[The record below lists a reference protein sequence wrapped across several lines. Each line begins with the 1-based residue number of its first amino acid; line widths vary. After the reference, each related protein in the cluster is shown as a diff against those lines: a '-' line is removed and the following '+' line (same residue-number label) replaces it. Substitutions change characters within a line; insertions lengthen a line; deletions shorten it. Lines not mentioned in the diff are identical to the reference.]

1 MSQFDVYINPS
12 RKTKNAYPFLVD
24 VQNQVIS
31 DLATR
36 LVVPLSKASS
46 RLDMLIK
53 KLTPIVEID
62 GIDYLF
68 ITQQLTSIPEEILF
82 NPIGTLKDS
91 RDLLI
96 DAMDFAITGI

>member
-12 RKTKNAYPFLVD
+12 RKTKNAYPYLVD

-31 DLATR
+31 DLSTR

-46 RLDMLIK
+46 KPDMLIK

-62 GIDYLF
+62 GTNYLF
-68 ITQQLTSIPEEILF
+68 ITQQLTSAPEEILSS
-82 NPIGTLKDS
+82 PIGTLKNS